1 MVNAAKHKRDG
12 RIRRHNRLRR
22 KIHGTGTRP
31 RLAVFDL
38 TVIFLLR
45 LSMMR
50 KGKLSFLHQVLN
62 QKYDQ
67 ETQGPKRR
75 QQKSGSLL
83 ERGLNLLVFLPL
95 FLTEVD

>member
-62 QKYDQ
+62 RKYDQ

-83 ERGLNLLVFLPL
+83 ERG
-95 FLTEVD
+95 